1 MVGDP
6 VKKVPAEE
14 VKVEPA
20 KPESTV
26 DEKAAEN
33 AALDGSITKRTSRRL
48 PRISKSA
55 SRLQN
60 AIADA
65 VVKEATVNGSSVE
78 DTSAKEIAAKALT
91 EAEDINVAPDDTVRI
106 VTQPK
111 LVVAPLSAEN
121 VEGAGKSLTF
131 DIKLVYDVKATIADK
146 NENMVTEGAGKN
158 TVVLEENKPLKSEVA
173 MDITLD
179 DVSAIAIPEGDKGI
193 RAGSPREGCQRG
205 RRSLLTIPRPKRP
218 TALCRR
224 SPSPIPTASAC
235 LPCWLMTAWLRS
247 A

>member
-1 MVGDP
+1 M
-6 VKKVPAEE
+6 
-14 VKVEPA
+14 
-20 KPESTV
+20 
-26 DEKAAEN
+26 
-33 AALDGSITKRTSRRL
+33 
-48 PRISKSA
+48 
-55 SRLQN
+55 
-60 AIADA
+60 
-65 VVKEATVNGSSVE
+65 KEATVNGSSVE

-179 DVSAIAIPEGDKGI
+179 DVSAIAIPEDDKE
-193 RAGSPREGCQRG
+193 SVLEGCQRG
-205 RRSLLTIPRPKRP
+205 RRSLLLQYQDRNGQRRCAEGHLHQPPRLQRVY
-218 TALCRR
+218 RVG
-224 SPSPIPTASAC
+224 
-235 LPCWLMTAWLRS
+235 
-247 A
+247 